1 METVKWVRSP
11 FIKVSKVKVY
21 EKIKE
26 LNQKER
32 RVFLIISRLV
42 RLLCDNSKCNFIK
55 TMMVSIV
62 LGNIILVLFWL
73 ILYFIFNYLQ
83 SVLMR
88 IEDYQQNIL

>member
-1 METVKWVRSP
+1 
-11 FIKVSKVKVY
+11 
-21 EKIKE
+21 
-26 LNQKER
+26 
-32 RVFLIISRLV
+32 
-42 RLLCDNSKCNFIK
+42 
-55 TMMVSIV
+55 MMVSIV